1 MSYTLL
7 MVLTVLLVLLFVGA
21 LIYFVA
27 GIHRLLVNIGGGGN
41 SFLAK
46 LRLGLRAIETETG
59 HLPVQV
65 TKLNETLS
73 NTGAGLKVVNS
84 HLEGT
89 IQAALKQKNI

>member
-1 MSYTLL
+1 MFTLL
-7 MVLTVLLVLLFVGA
+7 MILTVLLVLIFVIA

-27 GIHRLLVNIGGGGN
+27 NIHRLLVNIGGDGN

-65 TKLNETLS
+65 TKLNETLF
-73 NTGAGLKVVNS
+73 NTGAGLKIVNS

>member
-1 MSYTLL
+1 MYILL
-7 MVLTVLLVLLFVGA
+7 MVLTVLLVLIFVGA

-27 GIHRLLVNIGGGGN
+27 NIHRLLVNIGGNGN

-73 NTGAGLKVVNS
+73 NTGAGLKVVNT

-89 IQAALKQKNI
+89 IQAALKQKVI

>member
-1 MSYTLL
+1 MFTLL
-7 MVLTVLLVLLFVGA
+7 MILTVLLVLLFVIA
-21 LIYFVA
+21 LIILVTK
-27 GIHRLLVNIGGGGN
+27 IHGLLNDIGGCGE
-41 SFLAK
+41 SFLSK

-65 TKLNETLS
+65 TKLNETLT
-73 NTGAGLKVVNS
+73 NTGAGLKVVNT

>member
-1 MSYTLL
+1 MFTFL
-7 MVLTVLLVLLFVGA
+7 MILTVLLVLLFVGA
-21 LIYFVA
+21 LMYFVI
-27 GIHRLLVNIGGGGN
+27 GIHHLLVNIGGDGN

-65 TKLNETLS
+65 TKLNESLS
-73 NTGAGLKVVNS
+73 NTGAGLKVVNK

-89 IQAALKQKNI
+89 IQSALKQKVI

>member
-1 MSYTLL
+1 MNSLL
-7 MVLTVLLVLLFVGA
+7 MILTVLLVLLFVGA

-27 GIHRLLVNIGGGGN
+27 HIHRLLVNIGGDGK

-59 HLPVQV
+59 HLPTQV
-65 TKLNETLS
+65 TKLNQTLS
-73 NTGAGLKVVNS
+73 NTGAGLKIVNG

-89 IQAALKQKNI
+89 MEAALKQKNV

>member
-1 MSYTLL
+1 M
-7 MVLTVLLVLLFVGA
+7 LLFVGV

-27 GIHRLLVNIGGGGN
+27 AIHRLLVNIGGDGN

-65 TKLNETLS
+65 TKLNETLT
-73 NTGAGLKVVNS
+73 NTGAGLKIVNG